1 MHSLRKK
8 NVRKPYSPKVNFIVW
23 GVIVSKTSDKLIEFM
38 KKQIANENEIVKS
51 VNEGSKNIKN
61 PPVKAVLKGISLD
74 STKHAELY
82 ASAITLM
89 TTTSKALTQE
99 NLDEQKELV
108 EKHIRLEADLIKKLE
123 KELPTIENKKV
134 TFLLNSILMDERRH
148 HAMLK
153 TVLEIIVRG
162 ETITEDDWWKLLW
175 EESPFHGAPGG

>member
-1 MHSLRKK
+1 MSQT
-8 NVRKPYSPKVNFIVW
+8 N
-23 GVIVSKTSDKLIEFM
+23 DKLIEFM
-38 KKQIANENEIVKS
+38 KKQIVNENEIVKS
-51 VNEGSKNIKN
+51 VIEGTKNIKN

-82 ASAITLM
+82 ASAITLLSTASQAM
-89 TTTSKALTQE
+89 TQE
-99 NLDEQKELV
+99 NLDQQRELV
-108 EKHIRLEADLIKKLE
+108 DKHINLEADLIKKLE
-123 KELPTIENKKV
+123 KELPVIDNKKV
-134 TFLLNSILMDERRH
+134 AFLLNSILMDERRH

>member
-1 MHSLRKK
+1 MSTP
-8 NVRKPYSPKVNFIVW
+8 NE
-23 GVIVSKTSDKLIEFM
+23 KLIEFM
-38 KKQIANENEIVKS
+38 KKQIQTENEIVKS
-51 VNEGSKNIKN
+51 VTNGTKNLNN

-82 ASAITLM
+82 ASAITLLTTVSQAM
-89 TTTSKALTQE
+89 TQS
-99 NLDEQKELV
+99 NLDEQRALV
-108 EKHIRLEADLIKKLE
+108 EKHINMEADIIKKLE
-123 KELPTIENKKV
+123 KEMPTIQNKKV
-134 TFLLNSILMDERRH
+134 AFLLNSILMDERRH

>member
-1 MHSLRKK
+1 M
-8 NVRKPYSPKVNFIVW
+8 
-23 GVIVSKTSDKLIEFM
+23 SKTSEKLIGFM
-38 KKQIANENEIVKS
+38 KKQIENENAIVESVTEGTKS
-51 VNEGSKNIKN
+51 IKN
-61 PPVKAVLKGISLD
+61 PPVKAVLRGISLD

-82 ASAITLM
+82 SSAITLLSTASQAM
-89 TTTSKALTQE
+89 TQD
-99 NLDEQKELV
+99 NLDEQREIV
-108 EKHIRLEADLIKKLE
+108 EKHIKLEADLIKKLE

-134 TFLLNSILMDERRH
+134 VFLLNSILMDERRH

>member
-1 MHSLRKK
+1 MSQT
-8 NVRKPYSPKVNFIVW
+8 N
-23 GVIVSKTSDKLIEFM
+23 DKLIEFM
-38 KKQIANENEIVKS
+38 KKQIVNENEIVKS
-51 VNEGSKNIKN
+51 VIEGTKNIKN

-82 ASAITLM
+82 ASAITLLSTASQAM
-89 TTTSKALTQE
+89 TQE
-99 NLDEQKELV
+99 NLDQQRELV
-108 EKHIRLEADLIKKLE
+108 DKHINLEADLIKKLE
-123 KELPTIENKKV
+123 KELPVIGNKKV
-134 TFLLNSILMDERRH
+134 AFLLNSILMDERRH

>member
-1 MHSLRKK
+1 MENANEK
-8 NVRKPYSPKVNFIVW
+8 I
-23 GVIVSKTSDKLIEFM
+23 IEFM
-38 KKQIANENEIVKS
+38 KKQIENENAIVKS
-51 VNEGSKNIKN
+51 VTEGTKNIMN
-61 PPVKAVLKGISLD
+61 QPVRAVLNGISLD

-82 ASAITLM
+82 SSAITLLSIVSQAM
-89 TTTSKALTQE
+89 TQE
-99 NLDEQKELV
+99 NLDEQV
-108 EKHIRLEADLIKKLE
+108 EIVERHIQMESDLIKKLE
-123 KELPTIENKKV
+123 KELPAIENKKV

>member
-1 MHSLRKK
+1 MSTAK
-8 NVRKPYSPKVNFIVW
+8 
-23 GVIVSKTSDKLIEFM
+23 GKLIDFM

-51 VNEGSKNIKN
+51 VTNGIKNINN

-82 ASAITLM
+82 ASAITLLS
-89 TTTSKALTQE
+89 TTSQALTQE
-99 NLDEQKELV
+99 NLDEQRELV
-108 EKHIRLEADLIKKLE
+108 EKHINLEADLIKKLE
-123 KELPTIENKKV
+123 VELPSIENKKV
-134 TFLLNSILMDERRH
+134 AFLLNSILMDERRH